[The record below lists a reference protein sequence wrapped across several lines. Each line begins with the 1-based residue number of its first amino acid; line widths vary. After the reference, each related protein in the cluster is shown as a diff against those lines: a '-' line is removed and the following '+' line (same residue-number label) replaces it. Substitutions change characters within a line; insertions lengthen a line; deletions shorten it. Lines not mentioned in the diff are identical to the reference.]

1 MATLKYKG
9 QCTHSNH
16 SPAVTVSWCAR
27 QKNINCCEDDIQ
39 TVFICLDC
47 GKIQVI
53 NYELCADCC
62 DEELAVEA
70 LWQAGINNWIDPH
83 TLVNHPEND
92 STYTAYYNSGTIN
105 TNEVW
110 NKLTA
115 EDVDALSLSGGT
127 VSGSLHLLETNI
139 TKNGTPTS
147 TYYGSELT
155 FTDSNDDKIGY
166 IGTYQ
171 SIEGEE
177 GLNIGTS
184 RTVNGSSKYNSVL
197 MKIRSNGTKE
207 IAFDD
212 LDTKVAW
219 QNALSMPSA
228 ATSVQAVATA
238 AVTGTSTA
246 YAKAD
251 HVHNISKATITT
263 ALGGTPLLSDGN
275 YAKLNATN
283 TFSGASLS
291 NIIQDTVIDTT
302 ASNNGV
308 TATKYVTWGTKDKN
322 GNYISWIQSSATTAG
337 LVQTTWGTRN
347 KGTGSNVDNNL
358 VMQVKNDGT
367 RVVSVSDKAPWK
379 TALDIPVPGTTAA
392 KAIGTAGAGT
402 TAAGTAYAA
411 WDHVHSIS
419 KATITT
425 ALGYTPPTTNTW
437 TALAAATT
445 AAAGTAGYAPAPAKL
460 SATTDV
466 KFLSNLATWRTIFPN
481 GSVFL
486 SVTNTS
492 PASYAG
498 GAWTALTAGYTF
510 FTGTGSTTANS
521 ASSLIPPYAI
531 GIEVSGNNKYLH
543 IASSAKWTH
552 NGGYGGNQSAQ
563 PSSRVA
569 IAQKYAGT
577 SSQADSVFMYPE
589 FLIDAQAT
597 VGTSST
603 QFAQYGNWRF
613 PYYTLSASNLPH
625 YKIYAWRKTA

>member
-16 SPAVTVSWCAR
+16 SPAVTVSWCADM
-27 QKNINCCEDDIQ
+27 KDINCCEDDIQ
-39 TVFICLDC
+39 TIFICLDC
-47 GKIQVI
+47 GKVQVI
-53 NYELCADCC
+53 DYELCDACC
-62 DEELAVEA
+62 YGKPAVEA

-92 STYTAYYNSGTIN
+92 SAYTAYYNSGTIN

-127 VSGSLHLLETNI
+127 VSGNLHLLETNI
-139 TKNGTPTS
+139 TKNETPTS
-147 TYYGSELT
+147 TYYGGELK
-155 FTDSNDDKIGY
+155 FTDSNDDQIGY
-166 IGTYQ
+166 IGSYQ
-171 SIEGEE
+171 SIQGGEGI
-177 GLNIGTS
+177 NIGTS
-184 RTVNGSSKYNSVL
+184 RTVNGNPKYNSVL
-197 MKIRSNGTKE
+197 MEIQSNGTKKVS
-207 IAFDD
+207 FDD
-212 LDTKVAW
+212 VDTKVAW

-246 YAKAD
+246 YARAD

-263 ALGGTPLLSDGN
+263 ALGVTPIGSSSLNNYVKRVPSSTSDLPQNTATSGIFPIV
-275 YAKLNATN
+275 LNNSFANNGEISYMTLANFKAIIDTN
-283 TFSGASLS
+283 TTYSA
-291 NIIQDTVIDTT
+291 
-302 ASNNGV
+302 
-308 TATKYVTWGTKDKN
+308 
-322 GNYISWIQSSATTAG
+322 ATT
-337 LVQTTWGTRN
+337 
-347 KGTGSNVDNNL
+347 
-358 VMQVKNDGT
+358 VKA
-367 RVVSVSDKAPWK
+367 VA
-379 TALDIPVPGTTAA
+379 TAA
-392 KAIGTAGAGT
+392 VTGTS
-402 TAAGTAYAA
+402 TAYARA
-411 WDHVHSIS
+411 DHVHNIT

-466 KFLSNLATWRTIFPN
+466 RFLSNLATWRTIFPN

-521 ASSLIPPYAI
+521 ASALRPPYAI
-531 GIEVSGNNKYLH
+531 GVEVSGTNKYLH
-543 IASSAKWTH
+543 IASSANWTH
-552 NGGYGGNQSAQ
+552 NGGYGGDQSAQ

>member
-16 SPAVTVSWCAR
+16 SPAVTVSWCAHE
-27 QKNINCCEDDIQ
+27 KSINCCEDDIQ
-39 TVFICLDC
+39 TIFICLDC

-53 NYELCADCC
+53 NYELCESCC
-62 DEELAVEA
+62 YEEPTIEA
-70 LWQAGINNWIDPH
+70 LWQAGIDNWIDPH

-92 STYTAYYNSGTIN
+92 SAYTAYYNSGTIN

-147 TYYGSELT
+147 TYYGGELK
-155 FTDSNDDKIGY
+155 FTDSNDDQIGY
-166 IGTYQ
+166 IGSYQ
-171 SIEGEE
+171 STQGGE

-184 RTVNGSSKYNSVL
+184 RTVNGNQKYNSIL
-197 MKIRSNGTKE
+197 MEIQSNGTKK
-207 IAFDD
+207 ISFDD
-212 LDTKVAW
+212 ADTKVAW

-228 ATSVQAVATA
+228 ATSVQAVATSAVTGTSTAYARADHVHNISKATVTTALGYTPPTTNTTYSAASTVKAIATA

-246 YAKAD
+246 YARED
-251 HVHNISKATITT
+251 HVHNITKATITT
-263 ALGGTPLLSDGN
+263 ALGYTPPTAD
-275 YAKLNATN
+275 TN
-283 TFSGASLS
+283 TTYSA
-291 NIIQDTVIDTT
+291 
-302 ASNNGV
+302 
-308 TATKYVTWGTKDKN
+308 
-322 GNYISWIQSSATTAG
+322 ATT
-337 LVQTTWGTRN
+337 
-347 KGTGSNVDNNL
+347 
-358 VMQVKNDGT
+358 VKA
-367 RVVSVSDKAPWK
+367 VA
-379 TALDIPVPGTTAA
+379 TAA
-392 KAIGTAGAGT
+392 VTGTS
-402 TAAGTAYAA
+402 TAYARA
-411 WDHVHSIS
+411 DHVHNIT

-466 KFLSNLATWRTIFPN
+466 RFLSNLATWRTIFPN

-521 ASSLIPPYAI
+521 ASALRPPYAI
-531 GIEVSGNNKYLH
+531 GVEVSGNNKYLH
-543 IASSAKWTH
+543 IASSANWTH
-552 NGGYGGNQSAQ
+552 NGGYGGTQSAQ

>member
-53 NYELCADCC
+53 NYKLCADCC

-92 STYTAYYNSGTIN
+92 SAYTAYYNSGTIN

-147 TYYGSELT
+147 TYYGGELT
-155 FTDSNDDKIGY
+155 FTDSNDDQIGY

-219 QNALSMPSA
+219 QNALSMPTAGS
-228 ATSVQAVATA
+228 TVKAVATA

-246 YAKAD
+246 YARAD

-263 ALGGTPLLSDGN
+263 ALGVTPIGSSSLNDYVKRVPSSASDLPQNTATSGIFPIV
-275 YAKLNATN
+275 LNNSFANNGEISYMTLANFKAIIDTN
-283 TFSGASLS
+283 TTYSA
-291 NIIQDTVIDTT
+291 
-302 ASNNGV
+302 
-308 TATKYVTWGTKDKN
+308 
-322 GNYISWIQSSATTAG
+322 ATT
-337 LVQTTWGTRN
+337 
-347 KGTGSNVDNNL
+347 
-358 VMQVKNDGT
+358 VKA
-367 RVVSVSDKAPWK
+367 VA
-379 TALDIPVPGTTAA
+379 TAA
-392 KAIGTAGAGT
+392 VTGTS
-402 TAAGTAYAA
+402 TAYARA
-411 WDHVHSIS
+411 DHVHNIT

-466 KFLSNLATWRTIFPN
+466 RFLSNLATWRTIFPN

-486 SVTNTS
+486 SVSNTS

-510 FTGTGSTTANS
+510 FTGTGSTTAKS
-521 ASSLIPPYAI
+521 ASALIPPYAI
-531 GIEVSGNNKYLH
+531 GIEVNGNNKYLH

-552 NGGYGGNQSAQ
+552 NGGYGGDQSAQ